1 MKVKTFKQW
10 FEDRGDE
17 KLPENEISGEWFHTH
32 RFPMVVS
39 CCECGTTMALP
50 FAYITQIVHLA
61 LAQGQQGLLVRVQFN

>member
-10 FEDRGDE
+10 FEDQGDE

-32 RFPMVVS
+32 RLPMIVS

-50 FAYITQIVHLA
+50 FAYITEEDCCLCDCCAGVTDSDEL
-61 LAQGQQGLLVRVQFN
+61 